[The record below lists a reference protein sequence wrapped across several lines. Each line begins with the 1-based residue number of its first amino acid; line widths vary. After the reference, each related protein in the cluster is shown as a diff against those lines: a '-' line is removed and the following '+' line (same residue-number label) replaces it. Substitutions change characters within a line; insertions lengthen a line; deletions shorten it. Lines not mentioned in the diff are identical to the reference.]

1 MFRSC
6 SYVLSLVVFVFSSS
20 SSSIWFGL
28 AEMYGLSY
36 FLFFS
41 SSTGGIRFVLAKL
54 FHLLYYLYLPVVAV
68 SYGSVLF
75 RCFISCI
82 ICVFQ

>member
-1 MFRSC
+1 MFYLWYYLC
-6 SYVLSLVVFVFSSS
+6 FPVVPVSYGLVALSVSSLVLFVFSSS

-41 SSTGGIRFVLAKL
+41 SSTGSI
-54 FHLLYYLYLPVVAV
+54 
-68 SYGSVLF
+68 
-75 RCFISCI
+75 
-82 ICVFQ
+82 